1 MVSERVGDELNR
13 VSGKAKEWTG
23 RAIGNP
29 RLQRRGRIQ
38 SGLAKVKITG
48 RNTATKVISA
58 LRERRGR

>member
-23 RAIGNP
+23 RATGNA

-48 RNTATKVISA
+48 RNTAQKVVTT
-58 LRERRGR
+58 LRKRRSR